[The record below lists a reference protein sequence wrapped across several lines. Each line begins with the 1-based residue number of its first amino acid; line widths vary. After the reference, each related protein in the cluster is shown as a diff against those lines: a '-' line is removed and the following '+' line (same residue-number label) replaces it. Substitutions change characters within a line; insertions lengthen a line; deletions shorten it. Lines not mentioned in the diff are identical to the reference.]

1 MGKTSS
7 YPAYTGGT
15 VNVNGQTKSALY
27 KRGNNIVSDYN
38 MSDTEKQIYDY
49 AQKSFAD
56 SLSKV
61 NVFDENTQ
69 RELKNQLNAYT
80 RNGQKI
86 IDDIYTPMLNNLK
99 SDIASRFGNYDN
111 SAFLDK
117 LDSIESKRADSM
129 SGLAQDIL
137 AKGDELKKNELA
149 DRYTYLGFL
158 QDIQSQVDSNIL
170 NYINAARQN
179 SSSGNNYNASS
190 YRANNSLSNDNWSTY
205 ANLAASTALM
215 FL

>member
-1 MGKTSS
+1 
-7 YPAYTGGT
+7 
-15 VNVNGQTKSALY
+15 
-27 KRGNNIVSDYN
+27 
-38 MSDTEKQIYDY
+38 
-49 AQKSFAD
+49 
-56 SLSKV
+56 
-61 NVFDENTQ
+61 
-69 RELKNQLNAYT
+69 
-80 RNGQKI
+80 
-86 IDDIYTPMLNNLK
+86 MLNNLK